1 MVVSR
6 LAGPALETFDED
18 LRASWVPDVLAGADA
33 EARLGLAGD
42 PGGATSVQAIEWL
55 PVPKPDGTSFR
66 APLVSLRSLAV
77 LNRAVE
83 PLKDS
88 AEEVL
93 APTVC
98 GYRRGAEP
106 GAAYSAEHRRFTE
119 IVRAE
124 AAESAFVVSADVR
137 RFFAAT
143 SWATVMGACARTLPT
158 ASTASLAEAVDG
170 FQRAGLTHLPAGYAD
185 ARFLANI
192 VLIEADRAI
201 GLPFARWVDDYRI
214 FAPDAEAADAAL
226 GRLAEAL
233 ADLGLM
239 LNVAKARCQPAME
252 YLDSCGASF
261 TSVYHPEL
269 EAPNVVRAAL
279 RTVFLDAA
287 PDPRAHRRSL
297 RFVLPR
303 LAAEGDDIA
312 VDWALQALAT
322 TPWEAPRL
330 VAYLAAFAE
339 NTAVRSGV
347 QEHLLQALRLD
358 DVWLATRLA
367 ALACSTGIA
376 DHAVD
381 VVASALTTTESPA
394 LWGCLLRALALAG
407 HREVVVE
414 ELQRRVLDPR
424 AAVGACADLS
434 LRGVLDMTEEM
445 ERTALALGSRPAPRP
460 SLDTIL

>member
-6 LAGPALETFDED
+6 LTGPFLETFDED
-18 LRASWVPDVLAGADA
+18 LRASWVPDVLAWADA
-33 EARLGLAGD
+33 ELRLGDAS
-42 PGGATSVQAIEWL
+42 GATSMQAIEWI

-66 APLVSLRSLAV
+66 APLIPLPWLAV
-77 LNRAVE
+77 LSRAVE
-83 PLKDS
+83 PLKD
-88 AEEVL
+88 AAADVL

-143 SWATVMGACARTLPT
+143 SWATVMGACARALPS
-158 ASTASLAEAVDG
+158 ASTAPLGEAVDG

-214 FAPDAEAADAAL
+214 FAPNQEAADAAL

-233 ADLGLM
+233 AQLGLM
-239 LNVAKARCQPAME
+239 LNVAKARRQPAME

-261 TSVYHPEL
+261 TSVYHPEF
-269 EAPNVVRAAL
+269 EASEVVRAAL
-279 RTVFLDAA
+279 RTVFLNAA

-303 LAAEGDDIA
+303 LAAEGDEIA
-312 VDWALQALAT
+312 VEWALEAFGT

-339 NTAVRSGV
+339 NPAVRSGV
-347 QEHLLQALRLD
+347 KEHLLLALRLD

-367 ALACSTGIA
+367 ALACSTGIP
-376 DHAVD
+376 DDAVD
-381 VVASALTTTESPA
+381 AVAGALTTTESPA

-407 HREVVVE
+407 EREAVVQ

-424 AAVGACADLS
+424 GAVGACADLG
-434 LRGVLDMTEEM
+434 LRGVLDFTEEM
-445 ERTALALGSRPAPRP
+445 ERTAHALGGRPAPPP